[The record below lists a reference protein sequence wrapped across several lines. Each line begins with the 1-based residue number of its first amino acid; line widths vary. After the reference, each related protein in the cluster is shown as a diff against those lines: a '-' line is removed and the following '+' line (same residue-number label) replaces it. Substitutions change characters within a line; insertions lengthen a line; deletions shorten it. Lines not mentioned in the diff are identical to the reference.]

1 MEAKTM
7 LDQLAEGIERVLKSQ
22 GKARAPTTR
31 KMTPDGLLAH
41 ALAEIQKAVGEPAD
55 RAQRRLAALG
65 RAVDTAKQAYVDTAS
80 DDVEVEVFEEDTT
93 AREDQSEKETSPAA
107 LEAALGNAAFASNPE
122 DLNKALARLTKDLAA
137 LRSDSPT
144 DKPKAEGEKVAKGN
158 DAEWPFDMNTK
169 AFREGV
175 RKAEDGPAWGYDPGR
190 ADAMA
195 KP

>member
-22 GKARAPTTR
+22 GATGAPKTR
-31 KMTPDGLLAH
+31 KMTPDALMAH
-41 ALAEIQKAVGEPAD
+41 AVAEIQKAAGEPAE
-55 RAQRRLAALG
+55 RAKRRLAALS

-80 DDVEVEVFEEDTT
+80 EDIEVVLFEEDTT
-93 AREDQSEKETSPAA
+93 ARADESEKETSPVA

-122 DLNKALARLTKDLAA
+122 DLHKALGRLAKDLAG
-137 LRSDSPT
+137 LRGEAPA
-144 DKPKAEGEKVAKGN
+144 DKPKAEGEKVAKEHH
-158 DAEWPFDMNTK
+158 AEWPFDMNTK

-175 RKAEDGPAWGYDPGR
+175 QKAEDGPAWGYDPGR
-190 ADAMA
+190 ADATA